1 MISRYFFR
9 AGVTFNLCV
18 AAPMLATGST
28 EARADC
34 LDDFIAKNGT
44 ALAVNQV
51 LKDPAFIRCRGN
63 PNPGDRKAKMDK
75 AAALTPAPALMQ
87 APASAPARIAEERP
101 NPPPAPPA
109 YVTNVYPM
117 LRSSFNDIW
126 LFDKRKGVS
135 DIADAEGAQFSIA
148 DDRIGQNRTWTAH
161 AMGAVVFQYL
171 HDRYPKDGSL
181 NFIGLSIAPF
191 VQIDRISNS
200 NPKSAVNNVDEYSF
214 GGSAEV
220 GFDLGPGAHYFRFRG
235 AGVDDRIAGSST
247 GSAVFEWIPIV
258 EGVINSPFNIGT
270 LPITFVFAPE
280 LKGRYDNV
288 VVNDIT
294 GSKEYLVRGGGQVFL
309 KYTAI
314 ADALP
319 ESLGKIG
326 FLSSLHGQT
335 TASWLT
341 SSFDGKPYAY
351 FSSSLG
357 VNLDEEGYIAL
368 SGSYTKGRS
377 EDTGRRQDLWKL
389 SLTGKF

>member
-1 MISRYFFR
+1 
-9 AGVTFNLCV
+9 
-18 AAPMLATGST
+18 
-28 EARADC
+28 
-34 LDDFIAKNGT
+34 
-44 ALAVNQV
+44 
-51 LKDPAFIRCRGN
+51 
-63 PNPGDRKAKMDK
+63 
-75 AAALTPAPALMQ
+75 
-87 APASAPARIAEERP
+87 
-101 NPPPAPPA
+101 
-109 YVTNVYPM
+109 M